1 LNRPVDTA
9 AANIQEVAPAEFAAR
24 WGVPPSIALL
34 DVREGW
40 EVDTAQVAGSI
51 HMPMSKVPSRL
62 AELDPNAPMV
72 VMCHGGM
79 RSLQVAQYLADQGFA
94 DIYNL
99 SGGIDAWSQ
108 EVDPS
113 VPRY

>member
-1 LNRPVDTA
+1 MDARVADV
-9 AANIQEVAPAEFAAR
+9 QDVAPAEFASR
-24 WGVPPSIALL
+24 WGTPPTVTLL
-34 DVREGW
+34 DVREPW
-40 EVDTAQVAGSI
+40 EINTAAIEGSTHI
-51 HMPMSKVPSRL
+51 PMSQVPSRL
-62 AELDPNAPMV
+62 AELDPNAPLV

-79 RSLQVAQYLADQGFA
+79 RSLQVAQYLAGQGFT
-94 DIYNL
+94 DVYNL